1 LSPFQ
6 KLCVLRTIRPDKL
19 TRAVQIYV
27 ENSMGR
33 RYIEPPPFDLEQCFA
48 DSSCVTP
55 LVFVLSPGSDPMSGL
70 LKYAESRQV
79 KIESLSLGQ
88 GQGAKAEALIAKAAA
103 DGSWVVLQNCHLAVS
118 WMTTLERICEAFVT
132 DEEPPHENF
141 RVWLTS
147 YPSPHFPVAV
157 LQNGVK
163 MTNEPPKGM
172 RANMMQSFSS
182 DPISDPD
189 FYEDCAR
196 PAAFK
201 KLLVGLAFFHA
212 AIQERIKFGP
222 LGWNIPYG
230 FNDPDLKISLRQLRM
245 FLDESSP
252 DAPLDT
258 PLKTLVYLVGECNYG
273 GRVTDGHD
281 RRTLMSILTDERG
294 GPFHANIMLDDY
306 VFSPSGV
313 FRAPALESR
322 EEVLDYF
329 KQLPIAADPEV
340 FGLHANADI
349 AKDQKETDTLLDGV
363 LLTQG
368 ASSGGGGKSKEETLK
383 EVAAQISD
391 SLPPLFDL
399 ETANYKYP
407 VEYYESMNSV
417 LCQELVRYNRLLAV
431 IHKSIGDFGLA
442 LRGRIV
448 MTGELDALGSAMYDG
463 KIPAMWAKKSYPSL
477 KPLAAYVSELL
488 KRLAMLQK
496 WIDEG
501 APPRFWITGFFFT
514 HAFLTGVLQN
524 FARKRKLPIDSVVFD
539 FKAMPS
545 TADFSKK
552 PEDGAFCHGI
562 FMEGCKW
569 DENTMLLQE
578 SDPKVLYTDAPT
590 FWFVPTTVDARA
602 EFPHYVCPIYR
613 TAERRGVLATTGH
626 SSNFVINLTIPSDQ
640 PQNHWIK
647 RGVAG
652 LLSLSY

>member
-1 LSPFQ
+1 
-6 KLCVLRTIRPDKL
+6 
-19 TRAVQIYV
+19 
-27 ENSMGR
+27 
-33 RYIEPPPFDLEQCFA
+33 
-48 DSSCVTP
+48 
-55 LVFVLSPGSDPMSGL
+55 
-70 LKYAESRQV
+70 
-79 KIESLSLGQ
+79 
-88 GQGAKAEALIAKAAA
+88 
-103 DGSWVVLQNCHLAVS
+103 
-118 WMTTLERICEAFVT
+118 
-132 DEEPPHENF
+132 
-141 RVWLTS
+141 
-147 YPSPHFPVAV
+147 
-157 LQNGVK
+157 
-163 MTNEPPKGM
+163 
-172 RANMMQSFSS
+172 
-182 DPISDPD
+182 
-189 FYEDCAR
+189 
-196 PAAFK
+196 
-201 KLLVGLAFFHA
+201 
-212 AIQERIKFGP
+212 
-222 LGWNIPYG
+222 
-230 FNDPDLKISLRQLRM
+230 
-245 FLDESSP
+245 
-252 DAPLDT
+252 
-258 PLKTLVYLVGECNYG
+258 VYLIGECNYG

-281 RRTLMSILTDERG
+281 RRTLMSILTDENG

-322 EEVLDYF
+322 EEVLEYF

-349 AKDQKETDTLLDGV
+349 AKDQKETDLLLDGV

-368 ASSGGGGKSKEETLK
+368 SSSSGGGTSKEDTLK

-391 SLPPLFDL
+391 ALPPLFDL
-399 ETANYKYP
+399 EVANYKYP

-431 IHKSIGDFGLA
+431 IHKSIDDFGLA

-488 KRLAMLQK
+488 KRLAMLQS
-496 WIDEG
+496 WIDDG

-524 FARKRKLPIDSVVFD
+524 YARKRKLPIDSVVFD

-545 TADFSKK
+545 TADFATK
-552 PEDGAFCHGI
+552 PEDGAFCDGI

-569 DENTMLLQE
+569 DEESMLLQE

-590 FWFVPTTVDARA
+590 FWFVPTAAEERA
-602 EFPHYVCPIYR
+602 EFPHYLCPIYR

-626 SSNFVINLTIPSDQ
+626 SSNFVINLTIPSDR